1 MAIKRPTPKKLSV
14 EESATIIQA
23 SAAQTGMS
31 TVVKSYDP
39 NFPVFDVPIDQKLL
53 VYIPNHRVENP
64 DGTVGLR
71 MDKFAAHPVIDGR
84 SYGNIRCTSG
94 VVIPSLNLDGSCPLC
109 DSIGKCWDLYNKQ
122 YDDIAKSKGIDKD
135 APEAKELLKQDR
147 MDLVK
152 SMAVKQAEVWYT
164 FPIVVI
170 TCEEKDGQLTLNPKL
185 TEDGKLQGTPMWYS
199 IRENTFNEKWG
210 AGYDALDTSE
220 LGEVPTSPAG
230 LWAILNFTYT
240 IKSGKH
246 DKMGS
251 AKALKVSFKVMGEKY
266 AQWEQYFDQ
275 ITEEWTP
282 EKAMETVVLDVLRD
296 MEETQEVADSVMKP
310 VNEKLAMYALAGAGV
325 SAQPAHVSANAAGA
339 LESFGVAQ
347 PKAPTADVPAIGE
360 MPNVGIE

>member
-39 NFPVFDVPIDQKLL
+39 NFPVFDVPINQKLL

-296 MEETQEVADSVMKP
+296 MAETQEVTDSVMKP

-325 SAQPAHVSANAAGA
+325 SAQPAQVSANAAGA